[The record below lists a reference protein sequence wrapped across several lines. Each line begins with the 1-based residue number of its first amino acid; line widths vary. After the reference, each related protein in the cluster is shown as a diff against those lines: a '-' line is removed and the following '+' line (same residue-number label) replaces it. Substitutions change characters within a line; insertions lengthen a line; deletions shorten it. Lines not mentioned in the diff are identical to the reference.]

1 MKFLVTGGAGFIGSN
16 IVEELLRIGEEVK
29 VLDNFSTGKKENL
42 KHLIERIELIEGD
55 IRDENSL
62 DKALEGVD
70 FVIHEAALR
79 AVQRSVDNPLSTND
93 VNITGLLKLLL
104 KAREKKIK
112 RIVFASSSS
121 VYGDNPELPKRE
133 NQLPSPVSPYAV
145 SKITGEYY
153 MSTFFKTFGL
163 ETVSLRYFNVFGIR
177 QNPFSKY
184 AAVVPLFINWA
195 NKKEPLIVHGDG
207 KQSRDFTYIDN
218 VVDATI
224 KACFV
229 EEAKGE
235 VFNVACGKNY
245 TVLDVAKEIA
255 DVLGVKINYKFTEPR
270 PGDVRHTLADI
281 KKAKD
286 ILGYEVK
293 VDFKE
298 GIKKTVDWFK
308 RETFSEPAS

>member
-1 MKFLVTGGAGFIGSN
+1 VRFLVTGGAGFIGSN
-16 IVEELLRIGEEVK
+16 IVEELVNRGEKVR
-29 VLDNFSTGKKENL
+29 VLDNFSTGKRENL
-42 KHLIERIELIEGD
+42 EPSMDRIELIEGD

-62 DKALEGVD
+62 DKSLEGID

-79 AVQRSVDNPLSTND
+79 AVQRSVDNPLATND

-104 KAREKKIK
+104 KAKEKKVK
-112 RIVFASSSS
+112 RVVFASSSS
-121 VYGDNPELPKRE
+121 VYGDNPELPKKE
-133 NQLPSPVSPYAV
+133 TQIPSPVSPYAV

-153 MSTFFKTFGL
+153 MSTFYKTFKV

-177 QNPFSKY
+177 QNPESKY
-184 AAVVPLFINWA
+184 AAVVPLFIDWA

-207 KQSRDFTYIDN
+207 KQSRDFTYIEN

-224 KACFV
+224 KACLV

-235 VFNVACGKNY
+235 VFNIACGKNY
-245 TVLDVAKEIA
+245 TVLEVAEEIA
-255 DVLGVKINYKFTEPR
+255 KNLGVEVKYKFTEPR

-281 KKAKD
+281 TKAKD
-286 ILGYEVK
+286 ILGYVPK

-298 GIKKTVDWFK
+298 GIRRTVEWFCEIVE
-308 RETFSEPAS
+308 R